1 MRALA
6 RVLVAGATLTI
17 WTAGTGLAQH
27 PQKRQGL
34 WIGAGLG
41 YGSLGRTCDACQN
54 FPGEGGPSGYV
65 KVGATPDPRVL
76 MGIEVN
82 GWRHDLQGTTVTSGN
97 ASFVVYAYPALASGF
112 FLKGGLGVSL
122 YREDT
127 TATTGFGL
135 TAGAGYDI
143 RVGENL
149 SLTPVANFTFGSLGN
164 LTPRAGVFLPG
175 VQQTLLQLALGVTFH

>member
-82 GWRHDLQGTTVTSGN
+82 G
-97 ASFVVYAYPALASGF
+97 
-112 FLKGGLGVSL
+112 
-122 YREDT
+122 
-127 TATTGFGL
+127 
-135 TAGAGYDI
+135 

-149 SLTPVANFTFGSLGN
+149 SPTPVANFTFGSLGN